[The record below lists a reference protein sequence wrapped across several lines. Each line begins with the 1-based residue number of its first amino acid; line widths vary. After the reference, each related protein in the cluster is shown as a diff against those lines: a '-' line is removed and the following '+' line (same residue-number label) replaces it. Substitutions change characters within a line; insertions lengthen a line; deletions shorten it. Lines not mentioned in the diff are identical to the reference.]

1 MAKLTHYRA
10 LAKSNHLGVADLED
24 FLVNKDSLIFTI
36 KEVRKEINVNVAGKK
51 GNHLIAYFVEDIKP
65 LCVNATNAKRIRLF
79 AKDNSPFIEHW
90 KNILI
95 EFYIDKNVTMMGE
108 KTGGVRI
115 KSKQPTAKVKAKREL
130 SDKSFLAA
138 LDSVKKGDYTA
149 AQIIE
154 GYNLSKE
161 QLTHLKTIK

>member
-108 KTGGVRI
+108 KTGGIRI
-115 KSKQPTAKVKAKREL
+115 KSKQPKPKVKAKKEL
-130 SDKSFLAA
+130 SDIKFLAA
-138 LDSVKKGDYTA
+138 FESVKKGDYTSI
-149 AQIIE
+149 QIIE
-154 GYNLSKE
+154 GYNLTPK
-161 QLTHLKTIK
+161 QLTDLKTIK